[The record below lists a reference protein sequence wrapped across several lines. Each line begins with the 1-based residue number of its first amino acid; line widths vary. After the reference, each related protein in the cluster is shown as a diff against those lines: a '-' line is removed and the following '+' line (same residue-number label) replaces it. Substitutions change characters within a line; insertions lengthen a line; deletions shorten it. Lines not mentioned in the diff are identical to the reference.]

1 MLFNKQVNEERI
13 DEVME
18 KLRSISNYWYPKQ
31 TNAFELYLKNG
42 SQWDKVPVSELTC
55 KDWYDSWLDMPKEA
69 IAYLQ
74 SLPEFDA
81 AIFKEITGLDAS
93 NTKKKELLAKADEL
107 IAKANE
113 IKKEA
118 ENL

>member
-1 MLFNKQVNEERI
+1 MLFNKQVNEDRI

-18 KLRSISNYWYPKQ
+18 KLRSISNYW
-31 TNAFELYLKNG
+31 
-42 SQWDKVPVSELTC
+42 D
-55 KDWYDSWLDMPKEA
+55 DSWLDMPKEA

-81 AIFKEITGLDAS
+81 AIFKEITGLDVS